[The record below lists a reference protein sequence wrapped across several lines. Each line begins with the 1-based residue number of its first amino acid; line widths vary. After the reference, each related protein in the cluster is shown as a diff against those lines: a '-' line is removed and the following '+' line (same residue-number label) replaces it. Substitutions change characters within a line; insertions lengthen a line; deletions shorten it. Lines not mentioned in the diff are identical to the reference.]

1 MPPPTIARRELAK
14 MISNTIGDHKAE
26 YAVAAACTAAGLG
39 AGAEEL
45 TWEQALDVL
54 GRIAETPGIVGI
66 TARFAKSRMH
76 LKAS

>member
-1 MPPPTIARRELAK
+1 MPPNIARRELVK
-14 MISNTIGDHKAE
+14 MIAGTIGDHKATE
-26 YAVAAACTAAGLG
+26 AVVAACAAVGIW
-39 AGAEEL
+39 AEDL
-45 TWEQALDVL
+45 TWEQALAVL

>member
-1 MPPPTIARRELAK
+1 MPPTIARRDLIQ
-14 MISNTIGDHKAE
+14 MISGTIGDHKAKE
-26 YAVAAACTAAGLG
+26 AVTAACASAGMTTDS
-39 AGAEEL
+39 L
-45 TWEQALDVL
+45 TWEQALEVL